1 MRVVYIYTPGQFS
14 HRCQIHLD
22 LDQMS
27 GQRNGRQGGDGG
39 GKGLQVEAMVE
50 SRAPAAEEKW

>member
-1 MRVVYIYTPGQFS
+1 MAREAKDGG
-14 HRCQIHLD
+14 
-22 LDQMS
+22 S